1 MIIHV
6 VKPNDTIYV
15 IAKQY
20 GISSEW
26 IIQNNNLSN
35 PDRLVVGQT
44 IVIGIP
50 EITHTVEIGET
61 LFSIARNYHVTVD
74 RLLQNN
80 PFLSGSTLIRPGDS
94 LVIRYEGE
102 GNRCIIVNGYAYPSI
117 QGEVL
122 DATLPH
128 LSYITPFSYG
138 FKADG
143 SLVTLADDIITESAH
158 SSGVPPIMLLTTL
171 NTDGQFD
178 NNLSQLLLND
188 TAMQDYLIES
198 IIENM
203 QLKGYRILDV
213 DFEFVFPES
222 RVAYANFIKRI
233 KQAFEPYGYQV
244 WVALA
249 PKTSK
254 EQKGLLYEAH
264 DYALLGKAADRVL
277 LMTYEWGYRYGP
289 NMAVA
294 PINKVREVVDYALT
308 ELPSQKILLG
318 VPNYGY
324 DFTLPFVPNESE
336 ATTLSNTG
344 AVTLALEK
352 NASIEY
358 DPISQAPFF
367 RYNENGK
374 THEVWFEDARSIQA
388 KLDLMDEKSLSGISI
403 WNLMNYCPQNF
414 LMLIPYCIQ

>member
-403 WNLMNYCPQNF
+403 WNLMNYFPQNF